1 MSPPLIWTRRECD
14 ILVDTLGEAIVEVM
28 AELRREGFLS

>member
-14 ILVDTLGEAIVEVM
+14 ILVDTLGEAIGEVTL
-28 AELRREGFLS
+28 ELTREKYF